1 MARIEHFDKRVGIT
15 YVYESTSYY
24 DKEKHQSRS
33 RRKLIG
39 KLDPETGE
47 LVPTGAR
54 GRPKKHTT
62 PDDKMPDYEMLYKQ
76 VQKGMVKKEEEIA
89 QLTTALQ
96 RAKDECLQLRRIIDE
111 IINLCRKA

>member
-47 LVPTGAR
+47 MIPTGAK

-62 PDDKMPDYEMLYKQ
+62 SNDSMTDYEMLYKQ
-76 VQKGMVKKEEEIA
+76 IQKGMIKKEEEIA
-89 QLTTALQ
+89 HLKLSLQ
-96 RAKDECLQLRRIIDE
+96 RANDECLQLRRIIGE
-111 IINLCRKA
+111 IINLCRDA